1 MASIN
6 SLADVLLDWEGL
18 LAALLEHP
26 ALAEILGSERLA
38 LERDLAEVRALRARQ
53 EAQRAGAQELTQ
65 RIKGL
70 VTHGKEV
77 AITIRAV
84 AKGKLGYRNEG
95 LVHFK
100 VAPVRKRPRKTVAVE
115 PTNGEP
121 AAE

>member
-26 ALAEILGSERLA
+26 ELAELLGAERVV
-38 LERDLAEVRALRARQ
+38 LERDLAEVRALKARQ
-53 EAQRAGAQELTQ
+53 EAQRAGAQEMTQ
-65 RIKGL
+65 RIKEV

-84 AKGKLGYRNEG
+84 AKGKLGYRNER

-100 VAPVRKRPRKTVAVE
+100 VAPVRKRPRKPAAAN
-115 PTNGEP
+115 PPAGEP

>member
-26 ALAEILGSERLA
+26 ELAEILGSERLA

-77 AITIRAV
+77 AITVRAV
-84 AKGKLGYRNEG
+84 ARGKIGYRNEG

-100 VAPVRKRPRKTVAVE
+100 VAPVRKRPRKTVVN
-115 PTNGEP
+115 PPDGGP
-121 AAE
+121 AAQ